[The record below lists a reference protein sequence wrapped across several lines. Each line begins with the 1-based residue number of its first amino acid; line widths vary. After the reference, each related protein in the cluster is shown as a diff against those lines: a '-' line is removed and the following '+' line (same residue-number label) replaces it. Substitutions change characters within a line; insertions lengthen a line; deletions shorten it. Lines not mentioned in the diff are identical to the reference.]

1 MSGQLIIGVGG
12 NQSSSSSIPKNSVTS
27 DMVKSIVVT
36 DSAPIKEDNVLY
48 FEYELVSSVVLRS
61 SAEKKIPRFSNA
73 EIKNKFIKN
82 NSGILNLILENPTDN
97 TYKRVRILLRNN
109 SKESGNLIIQDS
121 DFNKVGTNTSYIS
134 SGSTGFTIEPNS
146 ILSIPIN
153 LLFDND
159 GLYEIQF
166 DLVYLDSGNIITTNK
181 FVVQVGN

>member
-48 FEYELVSSVVLRS
+48 LNMNQYHLWYYVLQQ
-61 SAEKKIPRFSNA
+61 KKIPRFSNA